1 MAIAKKQGTGS
12 AHVATA
18 KMRSMPISTKDS
30 VEISNFLRYL
40 SCDKA
45 KQILSRVITKDQAVP
60 YKRAVKDLGHKKGM
74 RSGRYPVKAATI
86 FLQLVNSVMKN
97 AEDVGLD
104 SSSLKITH
112 ILANKASIPMTG
124 GRLKGA
130 TKRTH
135 IEIKVS
141 EFTQKTK
148 TKVSKKS
155 APKKAKVEVK
165 AEVKETAKPVT
176 KEEVKPVVKEAE
188 EAEKKDEKQVGESQ

>member
-141 EFTQKTK
+141 E
-148 TKVSKKS
+148 KS